1 MHSKLSDEDIL
12 NELNSK
18 SIMNCLNILW
28 KTIEIHI
35 LLKKNIKLI
44 STFLQSKYFV
54 VLKRFVS
61 EFIYY
66 TPQK

>member
-28 KTIEIHI
+28 ETIEIHI

-66 TPQK
+66 TPHN